1 MAQFNIT
8 LNQDEILQL
17 LSNDRDEAFKKILQE
32 SLNSILKAE
41 SAEQLN
47 AEKYERSE
55 QRTDSRNGTRERP
68 LTTRIGK
75 IILTVPRHRNV
86 PFKTLIFENYKRSEA
101 SLVATMAE
109 MVVAGVSTR
118 KVSKVI
124 ETLCGTSYSKSMVS
138 EVCKDLDMTVREF
151 KNRALTD
158 SYAFLE
164 VDATYLKARE
174 NHRIVSK
181 AFMVAYATNIYGFKE
196 VVGFDVF
203 DNESNET
210 WLSFFEGL
218 KRRGLHGIKMIT
230 SDAHPGIQYAISKT
244 YPLVPWQRCQ
254 THFSR
259 NILDKTPQKLRIGL
273 QGELSEM
280 YNAGTIEKAREIR
293 NRIIEDYSDVAPAAM
308 ECLDLG
314 FDSVMTVM
322 VLPAKVRRYHRTT
335 NHIERLNREL
345 KRRSN
350 VIGIFPNAES
360 IERILG
366 SVLMEYQ
373 DKSSRTTGYPVG
385 ALSELDVC
393 VAELQKIAIE
403 QVRLLAA

>member
-273 QGELSEM
+273 QGELLEM

-373 DKSSRTTGYPVG
+373 DKASRTTGYPVG